1 MRASESTRPQQLR
14 RKHNCGIFVGRD
26 LLVSMNRKEDNIK
39 SASTCQKKA
48 AETDE
53 LFAVFL
59 KEKENEA
66 SIRRSLV
73 QAGKERDIAFADMK
87 KSQSKHAVS
96 VSKHEKL
103 QAELRQKVLLIKLVH
118 ESWKK
123 KYGKDHEKPA
133 ISTAFDVG
141 FIVGDDSEDPNGK
154 KCGISALAGG
164 ALSCSGT
171 MDANNDIAS
180 CSMSNLNDKQK
191 ESDGTLCAA
200 SSNEQE
206 DVEAMDLLMV
216 ESLIE
221 TEKMLQKKDLELRNN
236 NINNNSNNTNNNNV
250 VESVTISK
258 ATPIVSP
265 ERNKRPVQDD
275 MILAS
280 LKKNKKRK

>member
-1 MRASESTRPQQLR
+1 MHLGHRFSLLLRPRQIQI
-14 RKHNCGIFVGRD
+14 KHNCGIFVPRD
-26 LLVSMNRKEDNIK
+26 LPVRMNKKEDNIE
-39 SASTCQKKA
+39 SASTCQKKV
-48 AETDE
+48 AENDE

-73 QAGKERDIAFADMK
+73 QAGKERDNAFADMK

-103 QAELRQKVLLIKLVH
+103 QAELRQKVLLIQLVH
-118 ESWKK
+118 DSWKK
-123 KYGKDHEKPA
+123 KYGKNHEKLE

-154 KCGISALAGG
+154 KCGVSALAGG

-171 MDANNDIAS
+171 MDANNDMAS

-191 ESDGTLCAA
+191 HSDGTLCPA

-216 ESLIE
+216 ESLME
-221 TEKMLQKKDLELRNN
+221 TEKMLQKKDLELLNN
-236 NINNNSNNTNNNNV
+236 NNNS
-250 VESVTISK
+250 ESVTILK
-258 ATPIVSP
+258 VTPIVSP
-265 ERNKRPVQDD
+265 ERNKRLVQDD
-275 MILAS
+275 MISAS
-280 LKKNKKRK
+280 LKKSKKRK

>member
-1 MRASESTRPQQLR
+1 M
-14 RKHNCGIFVGRD
+14 
-26 LLVSMNRKEDNIK
+26 
-39 SASTCQKKA
+39 
-48 AETDE
+48 
-53 LFAVFL
+53 
-59 KEKENEA
+59 
-66 SIRRSLV
+66 
-73 QAGKERDIAFADMK
+73 
-87 KSQSKHAVS
+87 
-96 VSKHEKL
+96 
-103 QAELRQKVLLIKLVH
+103 VH
-118 ESWKK
+118 DSWKK
-123 KYGKDHEKPA
+123 KHGKAHEEPK

-141 FIVGDDSEDPNGK
+141 FIVGDDSEVPNGK
-154 KCGISALAGG
+154 KCGGSVLAGG

-171 MDANNDIAS
+171 MDTNNDTAS

-200 SSNEQE
+200 SSYEQE

-216 ESLIE
+216 ESFIE

-265 ERNKRPVQDD
+265 ERNKRHVQDD

-280 LKKNKKRK
+280 LKKSKKRK